1 MKKRYRRKSTQHTQC
16 GDKKV
21 LTGFFNANSFLVLDI
36 ENEVAEVFLA
46 LDFVESILDLFADFD
61 T

>member
-1 MKKRYRRKSTQHTQC
+1 MKKSKKTAINAKHSV
-16 GDKKV
+16 DKKV
-21 LTGFFNANSFLVLDI
+21 LTGFFNANSFLILDI
-36 ENEVAEVFLA
+36 ENEVTKVFLA